1 MPDQLPPNL
10 REAYETEL
18 AGLEAR
24 LARADSDDQRAR
36 LQANIDTVRATLG
49 TPAPARNGARRAAGG
64 RQARPADGPDE
75 TRG

>member
-1 MPDQLPPNL
+1 MTDLPPNL

-36 LQANIDTVRATLG
+36 LQANIATVRATLG
-49 TPAPARNGARRAAGG
+49 VPAPARNGARRAAIGG